1 MNQDYNIKELPLK
14 VGIIGT
20 GYAAARRA
28 EAFNESPHTELVA
41 VSGNTPHKTKDFAQT
56 HGIHHIC
63 SWQDLIQNQSIDLV
77 CISNV
82 NYLHGTMVREALL
95 ADKHVIIEYP
105 LTIQPSE
112 APELINLARVKR
124 KLLHIEHIE
133 ILSGVHRAL
142 VDNLPLIGNPF
153 LARYTTILAKP
164 KFTPYWTYN
173 HHDYGFPLIAAQS
186 RFNRFTNIF
195 GEVDQVYCEGRFWDA
210 SESGYFHSCWCQA
223 QLRFKNQVAVT
234 VTYGKGEVF
243 AVSNRTLE
251 VYGDKGVL
259 IFEGENG
266 KLLQGETVTELAV
279 GSRRGL
285 FAQDTQLVLAHLTTG
300 QPLYIKNTD
309 SLYSLQLG
317 GRALDSF
324 LIKP

>member
-1 MNQDYNIKELPLK
+1 MNQDYNIRELPLK

-41 VSGNTPHKTKDFAQT
+41 VSGNTPDKTKDFAQT
-56 HGIHHIC
+56 HGIHHIY
-63 SWQDLIQNQSIDLV
+63 SWQDLIKNQSIDLV

-82 NYLHGTMVREALL
+82 NYLHGTIVREALL
-95 ADKHVIIEYP
+95 ADKHVIVEYP
-105 LTIQPSE
+105 LTIQPAE
-112 APELINLARVKR
+112 APELINLAKVKR

-142 VDNLPLIGNPF
+142 VDNLHLIGNPF

-173 HHDYGFPLIAAQS
+173 HHDYGFPLMAAQS

-195 GEVDQVYCEGRFWDA
+195 GEVDQVYCEGRFWNA
-210 SESGYFHSCWCQA
+210 PSAGYFHSCWCQA
-223 QLRFKNQVAVT
+223 QLKFKNQVAVT

-243 AVSNRTLE
+243 SVSNRTLE
-251 VYGDKGVL
+251 VYGDEGVL
-259 IFEGENG
+259 IFEGEKG
-266 KLLQGETVTELAV
+266 KLLQGETITELEV

-285 FAQDTQLVLAHLTTG
+285 FAQDTQLVLAHLTDG
-300 QPLYIKNTD
+300 QPLYINNID

-324 LIKP
+324 SVNK